1 MGGQGITGT
10 TDDTVYVPYF
20 NIQSATTDN
29 MLTEVLVIDTN
40 GDVKKRSVNTIG
52 FTGGTVSGATI
63 FTGGLSANTFS
74 ATTYYNLP
82 LDIFTTGGTYNN
94 STGIATFTNNS
105 GGTFNV
111 SGFFTG
117 STDNFTT
124 GYTYSSNTFTIRR
137 NNGLPDLS
145 ATINTMTGLTING
158 NINITGQ
165 TTSGSVSAT
174 TITADTITANNYQN
188 LPFTD
193 NQTLEI
199 FLSGGTEYA
208 RLKDTISAPSGGT
221 RVFQGNV
228 VVNGGFTATTISAT
242 TYYNLPVTADTFT
255 TGFTFNVSNY
265 DLTIKQNN
273 GQTDLTVNLGIL
285 ASDITITG
293 GTYNP
298 TTGIATFTNNT
309 GGTFSVSGFITGM
322 TDTYVSGFTY
332 SNNNLTIKQTAG
344 QPDLTV
350 NISTMT
356 GLTINGDLVVTGQ
369 TTTNSLSASTITA
382 TTITADNYENLPF
395 TDNQTVE
402 IFISGG
408 TEYLR
413 VKDTVSAPSGG
424 TRTFQGNVVI
434 SSGFTANTISAATYY
449 NLPLDVFTTGGTYNN
464 TTGIATFTNNSGG
477 TFNVSGF
484 FTGSTD
490 NFTTGY
496 TYNNNTFTIRRNNG
510 LSDLTATINTMTGLT
525 INGDLV
531 VSGGTQSWFSGN
543 SSLDLVRITQT
554 GSGNALV
561 VEDAD
566 NPDISQFVVDNTG
579 NVGIGTNTPIS
590 KLQISNTATTVST
603 ALYTSDFITLTAE
616 ATAPGLNIISA
627 GDGVG
632 NRGVFK
638 STRSRGTLS
647 SPTLPQSGDFTF
659 SLLGA
664 AYDGVTNF
672 ATAGISY
679 IIDGT
684 VTGNTIPQRIVF
696 ETATGNTRTER
707 MRITSDGKVGI
718 GITPSAA
725 LSVRATAVPSA
736 GENIAT
742 FQVSDASGV
751 LGIQNFTNSD
761 GVFVPS
767 IVGNQASGITQTALN
782 FTSYIF
788 PTDDTGTNPAMT
800 FRTGLN
806 TFTGIGTRPL
816 YDFRNW
822 NTSLFLIAAN
832 GNVGIGTIS
841 PSAKLHVS
849 GGTLVNGDFTAT
861 TVSAT
866 TYYNLPVTADTF
878 TTGFTYSNNI
888 FTIRRNNGLSDLTA
902 TINTMTGLTINGNLT
917 VTGQTTTN
925 SLSASTLTATTITA
939 TDYQNLP
946 FTDNQTIEG
955 YVSGSST
962 YIRVKEIVAAPS
974 GGTRTFQ
981 GNVVIS
987 SGFTANT
994 ISATTYYNLPLDIY
1008 TTGGT
1013 FNNITGVLSLTN
1025 NSGGTFNVSGFTTTT
1040 PTLSQV
1046 LSSGNTTSGY
1056 DIIISSGDTI
1066 SNSGGTSSMYFG
1078 YGIEPNEVNLQSG
1091 VSTLKAVV
1099 TTQELNGVSFYHT
1112 HTGTTSTSSVTVHET
1127 NGIGLSAFDNTF
1139 TDQYTNIFQTGDAI
1153 IVEGDSTIGSGST
1166 FSGIEYLVDYSSNY
1180 SNRSLVDKE
1189 YVGDL
1194 VGAYL
1199 PLSGGTVSGGTRF
1212 TAGLSANTLN
1222 VTGLTQTSGITS
1234 TGGITFKQ
1242 ITINSSYT
1250 ATTSDYMIDV
1260 TGGTFTVSL
1269 PSAIGIQGRMLV
1281 IKNNGGGAVTVDPY
1295 GSETIDDKLFIILG
1309 ETNSIQLASN
1319 GVGWV
1324 AMGYNISTV
1333 NSSTGVFEF
1342 TGLTKLSDTTFSVA
1356 EVKGWIVDDTTN
1368 PLSPQLYYVYYSGG
1382 SHTALY
1388 VNTASETWVY
1398 LTSGGT
1404 VAQQSTPLTATQRRV
1419 NITLGKLG
1427 HANKTSI
1434 INAFSQ
1440 PDYVLSPLAQLR
1452 DMFLPINIINGGVY
1466 PSTNGAN
1473 LKFNTSAGYIYGLGI
1488 NFASDTLNPN
1498 SLYVSGN
1505 TPTTFQYR
1513 TQTGGTATN
1522 TTDIDPTKYDVGGV
1536 VTPITGTKATNQRIY
1551 LVQNGGIRV
1560 MYGQTTY
1567 NNFSDAVQG
1576 LQTET
1581 FTPFSNFV
1589 NNGVLIGIL
1598 TVLSTATDLTDTSKA
1613 KFFFASKF
1621 GETVGAAGG
1630 ISTTTLQQAYN
1641 NSTNPEITTN
1651 STLNAVQF
1659 RGGTGNDADANIIM
1673 ENNAGVQTGK
1683 WLANGGLS
1691 ATTISATTIS
1701 ATTYQNLPLDVF
1713 TTGGTYNSG
1722 TGVATFTN
1730 NSGGTFTVSGFTTG
1744 GTYQTLE
1751 EVLVN
1756 GNSTGDN
1763 WIEIGISGGTN
1774 GIRNY
1779 GIIND
1784 TKNSIEFSE
1793 LQLRLSSLS
1802 GTTGF
1807 PDSEAYIDIFNSGN
1821 IAISTSKDLSI
1832 NSDTFNIIGQTPSF
1846 SGVQYSSDYSTNFT
1860 NRSLVDKEY
1869 VDNLVVGGGSF
1880 TGGTVS
1886 GATNFTGG
1894 LTANTISATTYNNLP
1909 KVGFSPI
1916 NVGVCDTAPTAAS
1929 TQYYYQTIGEVTT
1942 TLSKVK
1948 LWGFSGS
1955 DLVIFGIYRGSLGG
1969 SMTLIGQARGTCSI
1983 GPNELT
1989 LSAETGQNLRI
2000 TAGEDLV
2007 VGYYPDGT
2015 SWRTVYD
2022 VGISDI
2028 LFGILNTGNI
2038 TTMPAT
2044 PTGTATGIR
2053 FACTLY

>member
-1 MGGQGITGT
+1 MSSILTNLPQLTAATNSDWLYIV
-10 TDDTVYVPYF
+10 DVSD
-20 NIQSATTDN
+20 TTDN
-29 MLTEVLVIDTN
+29 PAGSSKKILR
-40 GDVKKRSVNTIG
+40 GDLYAQITGFTYLDNTITLSLSDNSTYDVVINTM
-52 FTGGTVSGATI
+52 TGLTI
-63 FTGGLSANTFS
+63 NGVLS
-74 ATTYYNLP
+74 ATTYENLP
-82 LDIFTTGGTYNN
+82 LDVFVTGGSFSSGVLTLTNNSGGTFNVSGFTSIDTYTTGFTYNNNRLTIQQNNGQPDLNVDINSFTGLTIDGTISATTYENLPLDVFTTGGTYSDGTLTFTNNSGGTFNVSGLYTGSTDIYTTGGTYNN
-94 STGIATFTNNS
+94 TTGIATFTNNS
-105 GGTFNV
+105 GGTFDV
-111 SGFFTG
+111 SGFFKT
-117 STDNFTT
+117 SDN
-124 GYTYSSNTFTIRR
+124 TY
-137 NNGLPDLS
+137 
-145 ATINTMTGLTING
+145 
-158 NINITGQ
+158 
-165 TTSGSVSAT
+165 
-174 TITADTITANNYQN
+174 
-188 LPFTD
+188 
-193 NQTLEI
+193 
-199 FLSGGTEYA
+199 
-208 RLKDTISAPSGGT
+208 
-221 RVFQGNV
+221 
-228 VVNGGFTATTISAT
+228 
-242 TYYNLPVTADTFT
+242 T

-273 GQTDLTVNLGIL
+273 GETDLTVNLGIL
-285 ASDITITG
+285 SSDITITG

-309 GGTFSVSGFITGM
+309 GGTFSVSGFLTGM

-356 GLTINGDLVVTGQ
+356 GLTITGNLTVTGGTQSWFSGNSASDLVRITQTGSGNALVVEDANNPDASPFVVNATGNVGIG
-369 TTTNSLSASTITA
+369 TTTPAAKFEIKSAAQNNLGGLLLRAAASANYPVLIYETTNQSGVLELYSGSTLTTQLYANGFSFFNGGNVGIGTTTPTAKLHINHTGSGNSFLVEDSTNPDSTPFVIDNNGIVGIGVSNPSGFNARLVVVA
-382 TTITADNYENLPF
+382 TTSGEYGVRSTGFNNHGMIGNTAGIGYAGVYGINSTDAFGTGIGVYGRAEYADTPF
-395 TDNQTVE
+395 NGQIWIGGKFEAVVDPVGTSYSVQLLD
-402 IFISGG
+402 G
-408 TEYLR
+408 TEGINKIL
-413 VKDTVSAPSGG
+413 VSQTSDGKANWSSTLSGLTG
-424 TRTFQGNVVI
+424 VYV
-434 SSGFTANTISAATYY
+434 NTISATTYY

-490 NFTTGY
+490 NYTTGF
-496 TYNNNTFTIRRNNG
+496 TYNNNTFTIKRNNG
-510 LSDLTATINTMTGLT
+510 LPDLSATINTMTGLT
-525 INGDLV
+525 INGDV
-531 VSGGTQSWFSGN
+531 
-543 SSLDLVRITQT
+543 
-554 GSGNALV
+554 
-561 VEDAD
+561 
-566 NPDISQFVVDNTG
+566 
-579 NVGIGTNTPIS
+579 
-590 KLQISNTATTVST
+590 
-603 ALYTSDFITLTAE
+603 
-616 ATAPGLNIISA
+616 NI
-627 GDGVG
+627 
-632 NRGVFK
+632 
-638 STRSRGTLS
+638 
-647 SPTLPQSGDFTF
+647 
-659 SLLGA
+659 
-664 AYDGVTNF
+664 
-672 ATAGISY
+672 
-679 IIDGT
+679 
-684 VTGNTIPQRIVF
+684 
-696 ETATGNTRTER
+696 
-707 MRITSDGKVGI
+707 
-718 GITPSAA
+718 
-725 LSVRATAVPSA
+725 
-736 GENIAT
+736 
-742 FQVSDASGV
+742 
-751 LGIQNFTNSD
+751 
-761 GVFVPS
+761 
-767 IVGNQASGITQTALN
+767 
-782 FTSYIF
+782 
-788 PTDDTGTNPAMT
+788 
-800 FRTGLN
+800 
-806 TFTGIGTRPL
+806 
-816 YDFRNW
+816 
-822 NTSLFLIAAN
+822 
-832 GNVGIGTIS
+832 
-841 PSAKLHVS
+841 
-849 GGTLVNGDFTAT
+849 
-861 TVSAT
+861 
-866 TYYNLPVTADTF
+866 
-878 TTGFTYSNNI
+878 
-888 FTIRRNNGLSDLTA
+888 
-902 TINTMTGLTINGNLT
+902 
-917 VTGQTTTN
+917 TGQTT
-925 SLSASTLTATTITA
+925 
-939 TDYQNLP
+939 Y
-946 FTDNQTIEG
+946 
-955 YVSGSST
+955 GS
-962 YIRVKEIVAAPS
+962 
-974 GGTRTFQ
+974 
-981 GNVVIS
+981 
-987 SGFTANT
+987 
-994 ISATTYYNLPLDIY
+994 ISATTYYNLPLDVF

-1013 FNNITGVLSLTN
+1013 YSNGTLTFTN
-1025 NSGGTFNVSGFTTTT
+1025 NSGGTFNVSGLITGDTYWTSGSTGDFSIKAKNDSIIDSTGNYAVAEGRDTLASGIASHAEGFITTASGDYGSHSEGDN
-1040 PTLSQV
+1040 TLA
-1046 LSSGNTTSGY
+1046 SGEASHAEGVNTIASGDFGSHAEGDNTTASGERSHAEGGY
-1056 DIIISSGDTI
+1056 TTASGQASHSEGSLTTASGFASHAGGNNSAASGDTSFI
-1066 SNSGGTSSMYFG
+1066 HSTNSKALGDRSVVLGGQN
-1078 YGIEPNEVNLQSG
+1078 I
-1091 VSTLKAVV
+1091 
-1099 TTQELNGVSFYHT
+1099 
-1112 HTGTTSTSSVTVHET
+1112 TGTTDDTVYVPYFNIQSATTDNSLTEFLVKDI
-1127 NGIGLSAFDNTF
+1127 NGDVKTRGVDTITF
-1139 TDQYTNIFQTGDAI
+1139 T
-1153 IVEGDSTIGSGST
+1153 
-1166 FSGIEYLVDYSSNY
+1166 
-1180 SNRSLVDKE
+1180 
-1189 YVGDL
+1189 
-1194 VGAYL
+1194 
-1199 PLSGGTVSGGTRF
+1199 GGTVPGPTIFTGGVT
-1212 TAGLSANTLN
+1212 ANTLN

-1260 TGGTFTVSL
+1260 SGGTFTVSL
-1269 PSAIGIQGRMLV
+1269 PSAIGIQGRLLV

-1295 GSETIDDKLFIILG
+1295 GSETIDDKPFVILG
-1309 ETNSIQLASN
+1309 ETNSVQLTSN
-1319 GVGWV
+1319 GVNWV

-1342 TGLTKLSDTTFSVA
+1342 TGLTKLTDTTFNVG

-1404 VAQQSTPLTATQRRV
+1404 VAQQSTPLTTTQRRV
-1419 NITLGKLG
+1419 NIFLGKLG
-1427 HANKTSI
+1427 HANLTSI
-1434 INAFSQ
+1434 INTFSQ

-1452 DMFLPINIINGGVY
+1452 DMFLPINIINGGIY
-1466 PSTNGAN
+1466 PSPNGVN

-1522 TTDIDPTKYDVGGV
+1522 TTDIDPTNYDVGGV

-1630 ISTTTLQQAYN
+1630 VSTTTLQQAYN

-1659 RGGTGNDADANIIM
+1659 RGGTGNDADANIVM

-1730 NSGGTFTVSGFTTG
+1730 NSGGTFSVSGF
-1744 GTYQTLE
+1744 
-1751 EVLVN
+1751 
-1756 GNSTGDN
+1756 
-1763 WIEIGISGGTN
+1763 
-1774 GIRNY
+1774 
-1779 GIIND
+1779 
-1784 TKNSIEFSE
+1784 
-1793 LQLRLSSLS
+1793 SSS
-1802 GTTGF
+1802 
-1807 PDSEAYIDIFNSGN
+1807 
-1821 IAISTSKDLSI
+1821 
-1832 NSDTFNIIGQTPSF
+1832 
-1846 SGVQYSSDYSTNFT
+1846 
-1860 NRSLVDKEY
+1860 
-1869 VDNLVVGGGSF
+1869 SF
-1880 TGGTVS
+1880 TGGVVS

-1955 DLVIFGIYRGSLGG
+1955 DLVLFGIYRGTLGG

-1989 LSAETGQNLRI
+1989 LSAETGQNLTI

-2022 VGISDI
+2022 LGISDI